1 MPYRWRWNRHLR
13 VAADPFGWHFDP
25 HMTSPFERPA
35 PARLPPLPKSLR
47 RIMIWVLAGVFLTL
61 IVVPWLASFATD
73 WLWFNEIGFQSVFVT
88 SLIWRV
94 GLFVLGAAFAFL
106 YFYGNVR
113 IARGAGTGFP
123 VLYLNRGDGVSVDV
137 SRMLTRL
144 FLPAAVV
151 LAFLTAVSATA
162 SWLEVVKGFNGVPIG
177 TRDPLFGRDISF
189 YLFKLPLISG
199 VLGTLVTLTFLSIV
213 GTGVMYWMRNEIT
226 LPPRRP
232 SAKPRATRHL
242 GALVVILF
250 VLIALRLWIVG
261 TAELL
266 YSTTGP
272 LLGASYTDAHVA
284 LPGFYVSAVAALVA
298 AVWVAAGIAR
308 GRLVW
313 SVLSAAVFYAAVSV
327 LARGIVPA
335 TYQKLV
341 VSPNE
346 LSREAPYLT
355 HHIEATRKA
364 WGLDGV
370 ESRDLSG
377 EVQLTMANIKA
388 NAATVDNIR
397 LWERPL
403 LKQTFS
409 QLQEIR
415 TYYDFVSVDDDR
427 YTIDGRYRQVH
438 VAARELNSQSL
449 PTRTFINERLTF
461 THGMGLT
468 MAPVNQVTTEGLPV
482 LFIKD
487 LPPAST
493 ISIKLTRPQIY
504 YGELTN
510 EYVFVGTKQKEFD
523 YPAGEANIYTTYTG
537 RGGVAIGSFIR
548 RVLYAFQLGSL
559 KILLSDDIRG
569 NAKILYRRNVM
580 ERATTAL
587 PFLDFDND
595 PYLTIN
601 DAGQLKWI
609 LDAYTT
615 SDMYPYSQ
623 RTNSGTNYMRNS
635 VKVVIDAYDG
645 TVDAYIADQNDPVV
659 KTYARIFGPIFKP
672 LSEMPADI
680 RRHVRY
686 PGDLFRIQTALHATY
701 HMLQPQTFYH
711 REDQWQ
717 IPGGLTK
724 GTNENPF
731 MRHIIMKLPGEKN
744 PEFIFMT
751 PFTPRGKDNLAAWMV
766 ARMDGENYGKLSV
779 YRFPKQSLVYG
790 PKQIANRINQD
801 TEISRQLTLWDQRGS
816 EVIRGELLVIPI
828 EESLIYVQPIYLRA
842 EGGTIP
848 ELKRVV
854 VAHENRV
861 VMGET
866 LEEGLNAL
874 FGSGAVPRTSVQDS
888 LAALGENQPAV
899 TGGGAVPS
907 PAQTASS
914 GATAELL
921 REAQTHYDRAIAA
934 QRSGNWAEYGREIEQ
949 LGAALRSLRAG
960 KR

>member
-1 MPYRWRWNRHLR
+1 MLGV
-13 VAADPFGWHFDP
+13 VAGLFVA
-25 HMTSPFERPA
+25 
-35 PARLPPLPKSLR
+35 
-47 RIMIWVLAGVFLTL
+47 L

-73 WLWFNEIGFQSVFVT
+73 WLWFKEIGFQSVFVT
-88 SLIWRV
+88 SLIWRI
-94 GLFVLGAAFAFL
+94 GLFLIGGVFAFG

-113 IARGAGTGFP
+113 LARGTGTGFP
-123 VLYLNRGDGVSVDV
+123 VLYVNRGDGVSVDV

-151 LAFLTAVSATA
+151 LAFLTAVSAAA
-162 SWLEVVKGFNGVPIG
+162 SWLDVLKGFNGVPIG

-189 YLFKLPLISG
+189 YLFRLPLISG
-199 VLGTLVTLTFLSIV
+199 VLGTLITLTFLSMAAAA
-213 GTGVMYWMRNEIT
+213 VMYWMRNDII
-226 LPPRRP
+226 LPPRRA
-232 SAKPRATRHL
+232 SAKPRAARHL
-242 GALVVILF
+242 GALLVFLF
-250 VLIALRLWIVG
+250 VLLALRLWIVG
-261 TAELL
+261 TASLL

-272 LLGASYTDAHVA
+272 LLGASYTDVHVA
-284 LPGFYVSAVAALVA
+284 LPGLYVSAIAALVA
-298 AVWVAAGIAR
+298 AAWVAAGIAR
-308 GRLVW
+308 GKLIW
-313 SVLSAAVFYAAVSV
+313 SAVSAAVFYAVVSV
-327 LARGIVPA
+327 LARGVVPGA
-335 TYQKLV
+335 YQKLV
-341 VSPNE
+341 VSANE
-346 LSREAPYLT
+346 LSREAPYLRN
-355 HHIEATRKA
+355 HIDATRKA
-364 WGLDGV
+364 WGLDHV

-377 EVQLTMANIKA
+377 EVRLTMADIKA
-388 NAATVDNIR
+388 NAATVDNVR

-403 LKQTFS
+403 LVQTFS

-427 YTIDGRYRQVH
+427 YTIDGKYRQVH
-438 VAARELNSQSL
+438 VAARELNSESL

-487 LPPAST
+487 LPPVST

-523 YPAGEANIYTTYTG
+523 YPAGETNIYTNYTG
-537 RGGVAIGSFIR
+537 LGGVPIGSLLR

-569 NAKILYRRNVM
+569 SAKILYRRNVM
-580 ERATTAL
+580 DRATTAM
-587 PFLDFDND
+587 PFLDFDRD

-623 RTNSGTNYMRNS
+623 RTNDGTNYMRNS

-645 TVDAYIADQNDPVV
+645 TVDAYIADPNDPVV
-659 KTYARIFGPIFKP
+659 QTYAHIFGPIFKP
-672 LSEMPADI
+672 LAEMPADI

-686 PGDLFRIQTALHATY
+686 GADLFRIQTALHATY
-701 HMLQPQTFYH
+701 HMLQPETFYH

-717 IPGGLTK
+717 IPGGLAK

-731 MRHIIMKLPGEKN
+731 QRHIIMKLPGEKN

-801 TEISRQLTLWDQRGS
+801 TEISRQLTLWDQKGS

-854 VAHENRV
+854 VAHENKV
-861 VMGET
+861 VMAET
-866 LEEGLNAL
+866 LEEGLNVL
-874 FGSGAVPRTSVQDS
+874 FGSGAAAQAQASVQDS
-888 LAALGENQPAV
+888 LSALGENQPSA
-899 TGGGAVPS
+899 TGAGIAPS
-907 PAQTASS
+907 PGQPAPS
-914 GATAELL
+914 GANAQLL
-921 REAQTHYDRAIAA
+921 HEAQTHYDRAIAA
-934 QRSGNWAEYGREIEQ
+934 QRAGNWAEYGREIEQ
-949 LGAALRSLRAG
+949 LGAALRSLKAG
-960 KR
+960 KH

>member
-1 MPYRWRWNRHLR
+1 
-13 VAADPFGWHFDP
+13 
-25 HMTSPFERPA
+25 MTSPFERPG
-35 PARLPPLPKSLR
+35 PARLPPLPRSLR
-47 RIMIWVLAGVFLTL
+47 RIVLWIVVGLFVALV
-61 IVVPWLASFATD
+61 VVPWLASFATD
-73 WLWFNEIGFQSVFVT
+73 WLWFREIGFQSVFAT
-88 SLIWRV
+88 SLIWRI
-94 GLFVLGAAFAFL
+94 GLFLIGGLFAFG
-106 YFYGNVR
+106 YIYGNVR
-113 IARGAGTGFP
+113 LARGTGTGFP
-123 VLYLNRGDGVSVDV
+123 VLYVNRGDGVSVDV

-144 FLPAAVV
+144 FLPGALV
-151 LAFLTAVSATA
+151 LAFLTAVSASA
-162 SWLEVVKGFNGVPIG
+162 SWLVVLKGFNGVPIG

-189 YLFKLPLISG
+189 YLFRLPLISG
-199 VLGTLVTLTFLSIV
+199 VLGTLITLTFLSIV
-213 GTGVMYWMRNEIT
+213 AVAVMYWMRNDIT
-226 LPPRRP
+226 LPPRRA
-232 SAKPRATRHL
+232 SAKPRAARHL
-242 GALVVILF
+242 GALLVVLF
-250 VLIALRLWIVG
+250 VLLGLRLWIVD
-261 TAELL
+261 TASLL

-272 LLGASYTDAHVA
+272 LLGASYTDVHVA
-284 LPGFYVSAVAALVA
+284 LPGLYVSAIAALVA
-298 AVWVAAGIAR
+298 AAWVAAGIVR
-308 GRLVW
+308 GKLIW
-313 SVLSAAVFYAAVSV
+313 TAISATVFYAVISV
-327 LARGIVPA
+327 LARGLVPA
-335 TYQKLV
+335 AYQKLV

-346 LSREAPYLT
+346 LSRETPYLRN
-355 HHIEATRKA
+355 HIDATRKA
-364 WGLDGV
+364 WGLDHV

-377 EVQLTMANIKA
+377 EVQLTNAEIKA

-403 LKQTFS
+403 LKQTLS

-427 YTIDGRYRQVH
+427 YMIDGRYRQVH
-438 VAARELNSQSL
+438 VAARELNSESL

-510 EYVFVGTKQKEFD
+510 DYVFVGTKQKEFD
-523 YPAGEANIYTTYTG
+523 YPSGEENIYANYTG
-537 RGGVAIGSFIR
+537 RGGVPIGSLIR
-548 RVLYAFQLGSL
+548 RVLYAFQLSSL

-569 NAKILYRRNVM
+569 NAKIIYRRNVM
-580 ERATTAL
+580 DRATNAL

-623 RTNSGTNYMRNS
+623 RTNDGTNYMRNS

-645 TVDAYIADQNDPVV
+645 TVDAYIADSADPVV
-659 KTYARIFGPIFKP
+659 QTYAHIFGAIFKP
-672 LSEMPADI
+672 LSQMPADI
-680 RRHVRY
+680 RRHLRY
-686 PGDLFRIQTALHATY
+686 PGDLFRIQAALHTTY
-701 HMLQPQTFYH
+701 HMLEPQTFYH
-711 REDQWQ
+711 REDQWE
-717 IPGGLTK
+717 IPGGLAK

-731 MRHIIMKLPGEKN
+731 QRHIIMKLPGEKN

-866 LEEGLNAL
+866 LEEGLDAL
-874 FGSGAVPRTSVQDS
+874 FGQGAAQQTRTSIQDS
-888 LAALGENQPAV
+888 LSTLGASQPVV
-899 TGGGAVPS
+899 TGGGPS
-907 PAQTASS
+907 PSPEQAPS
-914 GATAELL
+914 GATADLL
-921 REAQTHYDRAIAA
+921 REAQSHYDRAIAA
-934 QRSGNWAEYGREIEQ
+934 QRAGNWAEYGREIDQ
-949 LGAALRSLRAG
+949 LGAAIRALRAA
-960 KR
+960 KK

>member
-1 MPYRWRWNRHLR
+1 MFWIVGALF
-13 VAADPFGWHFDP
+13 AA
-25 HMTSPFERPA
+25 
-35 PARLPPLPKSLR
+35 
-47 RIMIWVLAGVFLTL
+47 L

-73 WLWFNEIGFQSVFVT
+73 WLWFKEVGFQAVFVR
-88 SLIWRV
+88 SLVWRI
-94 GLFVLGAAFAFL
+94 GLFLIGGAFAFA

-113 IARGAGTGFP
+113 LARGTGTGFP
-123 VLYLNRGDGVSVDV
+123 VLYVNRGDGVSVDV
-137 SRMLTRL
+137 SRTLTRL
-144 FLPAAVV
+144 FLPAAAV
-151 LAFLTAVSATA
+151 LAFLTAVSAAA
-162 SWLEVVKGFNGVPIG
+162 SWMDVLKGFNGVPLG
-177 TRDPLFGRDISF
+177 TVDPLFGRDISF

-199 VLGTLVTLTFLSIV
+199 VLGTLITLTFLSLV
-213 GTGVMYWMRNEIT
+213 AVAVMYWMRNDIT
-226 LPPRRP
+226 LPPRRA
-232 SAKPRATRHL
+232 SAKPRAARHL
-242 GALVVILF
+242 GGLLLF
-250 VLIALRLWIVG
+250 LLVLIAVRLWIVG
-261 TAELL
+261 AASLL

-272 LLGASYTDAHVA
+272 LRGASFTDVHVA
-284 LPGFYVSAVAALVA
+284 LSGVYVSAVAALLGA
-298 AVWVAAGIAR
+298 AWIAAGIAR
-308 GRLVW
+308 DKFVW
-313 SVLSAAVFYAAVSV
+313 SAVSAVVFYAVVAV
-327 LARGIVPA
+327 LARGVVPA
-335 TYQKLV
+335 AYQKLV

-346 LSREAPYLT
+346 LQREAPYLRY
-355 HHIEATRKA
+355 HIDATRKA
-364 WGLDGV
+364 WGLDSV

-377 EVQLTMANIKA
+377 EVQLTMADIKA
-388 NAATVDNIR
+388 NAATVDNVR

-427 YTIDGRYRQVH
+427 YTIDGKYRQVH
-438 VAARELNSQSL
+438 VAARELNAESL

-468 MAPVNQVTTEGLPV
+468 MAPVNQVTSEGLPV

-487 LPPAST
+487 LPPVST
-493 ISIKLTRPQIY
+493 VSIKLTRPQIY

-510 EYVFVGTKQKEFD
+510 DYVFVGTKQKEFD
-523 YPAGEANIYTTYTG
+523 YPAGETNIYTNYTG
-537 RGGVAIGSFIR
+537 RGGVPIGSLIR

-580 ERATTAL
+580 DRATTAM

-623 RTNSGTNYMRNS
+623 RTSDGTNYMRNS

-645 TVDAYIADQNDPVV
+645 TVDAYIADPRDPVV
-659 KTYARIFGPIFKP
+659 QTYARIFGPIFKP
-672 LSEMPADI
+672 LTEMPADV

-686 PGDLFRIQTALHATY
+686 PGDLFRIQAALHATY
-701 HMLQPQTFYH
+701 HMVQPETFYH

-717 IPGGLTK
+717 IPGGLAK

-731 MRHIIMKLPGEKN
+731 QRHIIMKLPGEKN

-816 EVIRGELLVIPI
+816 QVIRGELLVIPI

-842 EGGTIP
+842 EGGSIP

-854 VAHENRV
+854 VAHENKV
-861 VMGET
+861 VMAET
-866 LEEGLNAL
+866 LEEGLNVL
-874 FGSGAVPRTSVQDS
+874 FGSGA
-888 LAALGENQPAV
+888 A
-899 TGGGAVPS
+899 
-907 PAQTASS
+907 AQTDQRPGFSP
-914 GATAELL
+914 
-921 REAQTHYDRAIAA
+921 RRAPPVGGTVAPS
-934 QRSGNWAEYGREIEQ
+934 QRSPRFQARP
-949 LGAALRSLRAG
+949 RSF
-960 KR
+960 